1 MSLKLLADSH
11 VDLIA
16 LDPEKWG
23 ETVTRSREDIGG
35 VTTLTA
41 LVVWETA
48 EDQRDKGRKQKQ
60 RGSIHVASNSTL
72 SLSDRWLINGH
83 YYATV
88 AVGEPQNGMQVVTI
102 AGAVKDMQTGSRGV
116 I

>member
-1 MSLKLLADSH
+1 MMEADVSD
-11 VDLIA
+11 VFLSVSDFA
-16 LDPEKWG
+16 

-48 EDQRDKGRKQKQ
+48 EEQRDKGRGQKQ

-72 SLSDRWLINGH
+72 ALSDRWLINGH